1 MEGREKVASC
11 REVVASCGEGREVV
25 ASCGDSLVRESDLQL
40 LEGRQWLNDQIIGFY
55 YELCQHDLFA
65 GHNFAFIGPEVAQLM
80 RLSTREELAACL
92 STLDLASRAAVF
104 LPVNNSSSLE
114 RPGGSHWSLLL
125 HVRGEG
131 AFHLDSS
138 AGTNGAEAK
147 QLLSSLCGLLGAEV
161 RHVTSVYVEQQ
172 RNGYDCGVHCILHT
186 ENMARHLAAGG
197 KVTDFPALEPD
208 KIASG
213 RIDLAAVIRGVG
225 RK

>member
-1 MEGREKVASC
+1 MM
-11 REVVASCGEGREVV
+11 EGREVV

-40 LEGRQWLNDQIIGFY
+40 LEDRQWLNDQIIGFY
-55 YELCQHDLFA
+55 YELCQLELFA
-65 GHNFAFIGPEVAQLM
+65 GHDFAFIGPEVAQLM
-80 RLSTREELAACL
+80 RLSTREELSSCL
-92 STLDLASRAAVF
+92 SSLDLASRAAVF
-104 LPVNNSSSLE
+104 LPVNNSSSLDS
-114 RPGGSHWSLLL
+114 PGGSHWSLLL

-147 QLLSSLCGLLGAEV
+147 QLLASLCGLLGGEV
-161 RHVTSVYVEQQ
+161 THVTSVSVEQQ

-186 ENMARHLAAGG
+186 ANLARHLAAGG
-197 KVTDFPALEPD
+197 RVTDYPALAPE

-213 RIDLAAVIRGVG
+213 RVDLAKLIRGVG